1 MVYMRLD
8 QIMLARMRGDADVGI
23 FCAALRLSEVW
34 YFIPIALSTS
44 LFPSL
49 VRSRGLEPAAY
60 RRRLGQFYDLNAGL
74 AYALVVPLAPLAP
87 WLFNLVYGRGFAGAD
102 VVFQIHLFACLFVF
116 LGVARGQYLLNEGF
130 TKFVFVSTTLGALA
144 NVGLNL
150 WLIPT
155 YGAPGA
161 AVATVASQALST
173 LVSSFLWTPTRAN
186 GWLQL
191 RALAL
196 PFRAVGWAV
205 RRVAAGRRPAPA
217 AAVPTVTPAP
227 PVAPVRVPEEVLG

>member
-1 MVYMRLD
+1 M
-8 QIMLARMRGDADVGI
+8 
-23 FCAALRLSEVW
+23 
-34 YFIPIALSTS
+34 
-44 LFPSL
+44 
-49 VRSRGLEPAAY
+49 RSRGLEPAAY

-74 AYALVVPLAPLAP
+74 AYALIVPLAPLAP
-87 WLFNLVYGRGFAGAD
+87 WLFNVVYGRGFAGAD
-102 VVFQIHLFACLFVF
+102 TVFQIHLFACLFVF

-150 WLIPT
+150 WLIPAH
-155 YGAPGA
+155 GAPGA

-173 LVSSFLWTPTRAN
+173 LVSSFLWAPTRAN

-196 PFRAVGWAV
+196 PFRAIGWAFGRTAV
-205 RRVAAGRRPAPA
+205 GRRPAPVDPV
-217 AAVPTVTPAP
+217 AAVPTP
-227 PVAPVRVPEEVLG
+227 PVPSARVPEEILG